1 MGHRERFFKALR
13 LEQPDRVPYFDIF
26 DEESILKIGKHFV
39 SKLPKLKYS
48 VDYTLDEIYKL
59 YNIQFEF
66 MKELEIDAI
75 MVGFFSGIK
84 RIPGTEDLIK
94 DRYGI
99 VYKLSKHGESVVVDG
114 PVKNENDLRKFR
126 RMRPA
131 ETDFALLEY
140 AREREPERVSI
151 LSIVDTFKCSWR
163 LLGGMENLLHKYV
176 TNPDFCLK
184 IARITTDYLKE
195 VIEIAVDKGAE
206 IIFMEGD
213 LAYTPTTMM
222 SPDHFRKFIKPFYD
236 EICEAAHK
244 RDVPII
250 KHSDGNIWL
259 ILDDLMESG
268 FDGFHPFQPQSMDI
282 KEAKE
287 YLKGKACVL
296 GNIDCANLLPFG
308 TEEEVIASVKDT
320 IRKVAPDGGYILTS
334 SNSIHPGCR
343 GENVIAMFR
352 AAQRYG
358 KYPIEI

>member
-1 MGHRERFFKALR
+1 MDHRERFFKALR
-13 LEQPDRVPYFDIF
+13 LEQPDRVPYFDFF

-39 SKLPKLKYS
+39 SKLPELKYS
-48 VDYTLDEIYKL
+48 VDYTLDEIYQL
-59 YNIQFEF
+59 YNIQFKF

-75 MVGFFSGIK
+75 IVGFFSGIK
-84 RIPGTEDLIK
+84 RVPGTVELIE
-94 DRYGI
+94 DRYGV
-99 VYKLSKHGESVVVDG
+99 VYKLSKHGESFVVDG
-114 PVKNENDLRKFR
+114 PIKYESDLKKFK
-126 RMRPA
+126 RMKPE

-140 AREREPERVSI
+140 AREKEPERVSI
-151 LSIVDTFKCSWR
+151 LSIGDTFKYSWH
-163 LLGGMENLLHKYV
+163 LLGGMENLLLKYI

-184 IARITTDYLKE
+184 IARITTDYIKE
-195 VIEIAVDKGAE
+195 VIEIAIDKGAE
-206 IIFMEGD
+206 IIVMEGD
-213 LAYTPTTMM
+213 LASTPTTMM
-222 SPDHFRKFIKPFYD
+222 SPYHFRKFIKPFYN
-236 EICEAAHK
+236 EICKNAHK

-250 KHSDGNIWL
+250 KHSDGNIWP
-259 ILDDLMESG
+259 ILDDLIESG

-343 GENVIAMFR
+343 GENVMAMFR
-352 AAQRYG
+352 AAQKYG
-358 KYPIEI
+358 KYP